1 MLFQQ
6 QHYSNRIYWL
16 LNKQLTTAREHLVE
30 VPITDKPLRLGD
42 IGEFDTIVLCINAQ
56 GKTMN
61 P

>member
-30 VPITDKPLRLGD
+30 VPITDKPFRLGD

-56 GKTMN
+56 GKTIN